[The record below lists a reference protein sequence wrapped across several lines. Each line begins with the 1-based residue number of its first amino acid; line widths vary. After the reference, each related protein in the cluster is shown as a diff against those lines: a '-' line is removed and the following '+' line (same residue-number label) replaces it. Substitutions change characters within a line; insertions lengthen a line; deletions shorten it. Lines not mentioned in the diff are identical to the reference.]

1 MHEGM
6 KQGSFPEKGQRAN
19 TMLPLTPP
27 STVQKPSAS
36 DNREEILVTPRKLF
50 PELKKLSSKARKPPL
65 RYRPEKNT
73 VFDIEQ
79 YIEGCRRGKCNEKD
93 AKFLRYAFEHSRR
106 VVMVA
111 GAGVSVAA
119 GIPDFR
125 SSGGLF
131 STLRDEGVASG
142 KELFDFN
149 SVYSS
154 VEVGQKFNRM
164 ITNMHARCQETRPTE
179 FHRLANTVAKE
190 GRLTR
195 LYTQNI
201 DGIEDGTSHLQT
213 QVPLEKPFPNTIQ
226 LHGSIKHMFCNKCS
240 KIYDMNPSLFKAQ
253 EEQTGREVF
262 PLCPQCT
269 EFEAVREVAGMRSQ
283 GVGKLRPRIVLYNE
297 VHPEGESIGDVVS
310 KDLKGRP
317 DCLIIVGTTLKIPGV
332 RAMCKQ
338 FARQVHQSKGI
349 VLWLNTEL
357 PTKSIEDFLG
367 FIDLIVVG
375 DCQKVTSLFD
385 ASGALS
391 K

>member
-1 MHEGM
+1 MHE
-6 KQGSFPEKGQRAN
+6 QIEPEPFSKKGQRTD

-27 STVQKPSAS
+27 STVQKPSTS
-36 DNREEILVTPRKLF
+36 GNHEEILITPRKLF
-50 PELKKLSSKARKPPL
+50 PELRKLSSKARKPPL
-65 RYRPEKNT
+65 RYRPERNT
-73 VFDIEQ
+73 VFDIDQ
-79 YIEGCRRGKCNEKD
+79 YLEGSRRGKCSEKN

-149 SVYSS
+149 RVYSS
-154 VEVGQKFNRM
+154 AEVGLKFNRM
-164 ITNMHARCQETRPTE
+164 IADMHAKCQETRPTE
-179 FHRLANTVAKE
+179 FHRLANTIAKE

-201 DGIEDGTSHLQT
+201 DSIEDGMSHLQT
-213 QVPLEKPFPNTIQ
+213 QVPLEKPFPKTVQ
-226 LHGSIKHMFCNKCS
+226 LHGSIRHMFCNKCS
-240 KIYDMNPSLFKAQ
+240 KIYDMDPSLFKAQ
-253 EEQTGREVF
+253 EEQLDREVF

-269 EFEAVREVAGMRSQ
+269 EFEVVRAVAGMRSQ

-297 VHPEGESIGDVVS
+297 IHPEGESIGDVVS

-338 FARQVHQSKGI
+338 FARQVHQSNGI

-375 DCQKVTSLFD
+375 DCQKVMSVFDTS
-385 ASGALS
+385 SVLS